1 MLNRRWTEFPATRDI
16 PLTELLI
23 ALFIGGA
30 GFLLNTFEL
39 KLGWG
44 MHFIFGNAL
53 VYAFVRVLA
62 PQSLVLAVSVS
73 SIWSVI
79 LWNHPW
85 AWIVWVCEAV
95 FIAVVARRTSP
106 VRSVV
111 IFWIVAGAPLV
122 FLFYGGILKMDQL
135 SLALVVAKQV
145 ANGILNVVLG
155 ELIYVSLLS
164 GNPFGKFGHW
174 PKLRVECFTVML
186 FMGTVLIP
194 TTVYMALDAPSRE
207 RATMDEINSNLESR
221 MRISDAKLSAWVNS
235 RTILLRGYADDSQ
248 LRRGQSDGRLPK
260 ELAAEFQKVTFL
272 APNQSLA
279 EFALAE
285 GGSVIAATSAKAG
298 LSPPTKNQTRLVA
311 LNLGKARSNVHF
323 ALVVPHVRNGKA
335 DDIVA
340 ILRPA
345 TLHDLVEIPGQHFMD
360 NVFVVSATQGT
371 FALTHVASNV
381 RSFVGSM
388 SPSQQATAVTKPVL
402 LSDVDYGRA
411 IMSDLRDSQIIRVGP
426 IAALPEWQVASVLPL
441 APAVLKA
448 RKEQLRQFGALIAFV
463 FLIGLFASRM
473 SKKASKILRRVSQS
487 AADLTQFGGGQP
499 ASDQIFI
506 EEVSEIS
513 GTIAIA
519 AASFGRERGA
529 LASYQRRLN
538 SIAQHAP
545 IIVYAVDV
553 ANGEGTD
560 MTYISPSLEQM
571 LGYSTAEGL
580 TANWWSSSLHPDDYE
595 HCMAVFRHLMPGKV
609 YAAEYR
615 IRHKNG
621 HYVWVYDT
629 LSVEPTAQGAEH
641 EAVGI
646 IMDISER
653 KASADQLLHSDKMA
667 SLGRMISGTAH
678 ELNQPLNYIKM
689 AVSNLRE
696 NTVRGRLEA
705 EKFAPKLENILAQV
719 ERASAILLQMRIFGR
734 TSKEAPSAINIQ
746 KTVESVILMAEPQM
760 ELDGTQVVTE
770 VKASDIHVRALPVML
785 EQVLLN
791 LFINANDA
799 IRSRHEAGDSAEGE
813 IKITL
818 DRNERSAFI
827 TVADNG
833 PGIAADIL
841 PKIFE
846 PFFTTKPPKEGTGLG
861 LSISYG
867 IIRDMGGM
875 LRAKSSRKG
884 ARFIIELPLADATA
898 NEAA

>member
-1 MLNRRWTEFPATRDI
+1 VLSRRWTGFPAIRDI
-16 PLTELLI
+16 PKTEFLMALLLG
-23 ALFIGGA
+23 ATGLF
-30 GFLLNTFEL
+30 LNIFEL

-44 MHFIFGNAL
+44 TNFLLGNAL
-53 VYAFVRVLA
+53 VYVFIRVLA

-73 SIWSVI
+73 SIGSII

-85 AWIVWVCEAV
+85 GWIVSACEAV
-95 FIAVVARRTSP
+95 FIALVAPRSSP

-111 IFWIVAGAPLV
+111 LYWIVAGAPLL
-122 FLFYGGILKMDQL
+122 FLFYGGILKLDQL
-135 SLALVVAKQV
+135 SVALVVAKQI
-145 ANGILNVVLG
+145 ANGILNVVIG
-155 ELIYVSLLS
+155 EIIYVAILS
-164 GNPFGKFGHW
+164 RNPFGKFGHW
-174 PKLRVECFTVML
+174 PKLMVECFTVML

-194 TTVYMALDAPSRE
+194 ATVYMALERPSRE
-207 RATMDEINSNLESR
+207 RAAMEEVNRNVETR
-221 MRISDAKLSAWVNS
+221 MRVADAKLSAWVDS
-235 RTILLRGYADDSQ
+235 RTMLLRGYADNGA
-248 LRRGQSDGRLPK
+248 LPRGQSEARLPK
-260 ELAAEFQKVTFL
+260 EFSAEFQKIAFL

-279 EFALAE
+279 EFVSAE
-285 GGSVIAATSAKAG
+285 GGSVIGATSAKAD
-298 LSPPTKNQTRLVA
+298 LSPSTDKRARLVA
-311 LNLGKARSNVHF
+311 LNVGPARSNVDF
-323 ALVVPHVRNGKA
+323 ALVVPHVRNGQA

-340 ILRPA
+340 ILRPK
-345 TLHDLVEIPGQHFMD
+345 TLHDLVEKPGQHGMD
-360 NVFVVSATQGT
+360 NIFFISPAQGT
-371 FALTHVASNV
+371 FALTHVTAHV
-381 RSFVGSM
+381 RTLVGSM
-388 SPSQQATAVTKPVL
+388 SQSQQATAFTKPVL
-402 LSDVDYGRA
+402 LSDVDYDRA
-411 IMSDLRDSQIIRVGP
+411 ITSHLRDTQIVRLNP
-426 IAALPEWQVASVLPL
+426 IAALPQWQVASVLPL
-441 APAVLKA
+441 EPAVLKA
-448 RKEQLRQFGALIAFV
+448 RAVQLLHFLAVITFV
-463 FLIGLFASRM
+463 FLIGLVASHM
-473 SKKASKILRRVSQS
+473 SLKASNVLRRVSQA
-487 AADLTQFGGGQP
+487 AADLTQFGRSQT
-499 ASDQIFI
+499 ASDHIFI

-513 GTIAIA
+513 GTIAMA

-560 MTYISPSLEQM
+560 ITYISPSLEQM

-580 TANWWSSSLHPDDYE
+580 AEKWWSSSIHPDDYE
-595 HCMAVFRHLMPGKV
+595 YCMDAFRHLEPGKV

-615 IRHKNG
+615 LRHKNG

-629 LSVEPTAQGAEH
+629 LSVEPTAQGAEQ

-653 KASADQLLHSDKMA
+653 KASEDQLLQSDKMA

-678 ELNQPLNYIKM
+678 ELNQPLNFIKM
-689 AVSNLRE
+689 AASNLRE
-696 NTVRGRLEA
+696 NAVRGRLDA
-705 EKFAPKLENILAQV
+705 EKFIPKLENVLAQV

-746 KTVESVILMAEPQM
+746 HTVEAAILMAEPQM
-760 ELDGTQVVTE
+760 ELDGTQLVTE
-770 VKASDIHVRALPVML
+770 VKASDIYVRALPVML

-799 IRSRHEAGDSAEGE
+799 IHSRHDAGDSAEGE
-813 IKITL
+813 IKITI
-818 DRNERSAFI
+818 DRNERSAVI

-833 PGIAADIL
+833 PGIAPDVL

-867 IIRDMGGM
+867 IIRDMGGV

-884 ARFIIELPLADATA
+884 ARFIIELPLAEATET
-898 NEAA
+898 EAA

>member
-1 MLNRRWTEFPATRDI
+1 MALLLGATGLFLNI
-16 PLTELLI
+16 
-23 ALFIGGA
+23 
-30 GFLLNTFEL
+30 FEL

-44 MHFIFGNAL
+44 TNFLLGNAL
-53 VYAFVRVLA
+53 VYVFVRVLA

-73 SIWSVI
+73 SIGSII

-85 AWIVWVCEAV
+85 GWIVSACEAV
-95 FIAVVARRTSP
+95 FIALVAPRSSP

-111 IFWIVAGAPLV
+111 LYWIVAGAPLL
-122 FLFYGGILKMDQL
+122 FLFYGGILKLDQL
-135 SLALVVAKQV
+135 SVALVVAKQI
-145 ANGILNVVLG
+145 ANGILNVVIG
-155 ELIYVSLLS
+155 EIIYVAILS
-164 GNPFGKFGHW
+164 RNPFGKFGHW

-194 TTVYMALDAPSRE
+194 ATVYMALERPSRE
-207 RATMDEINSNLESR
+207 RAAMEEVNRNVETR
-221 MRISDAKLSAWVNS
+221 MRVADAKLSAWVDS
-235 RTILLRGYADDSQ
+235 RTMLLRGYADNGA
-248 LRRGQSDGRLPK
+248 LPRGQSDDRLPK
-260 ELAAEFQKVTFL
+260 EFAAEFQKIAFL

-279 EFALAE
+279 AFVSAE
-285 GGSVIAATSAKAG
+285 GGSLIGATSAKAD
-298 LSPPTKNQTRLVA
+298 LSPLTDKRARLVA
-311 LNLGKARSNVHF
+311 LNLGPARSNVDF
-323 ALVVPHVRNGKA
+323 ALVVPHVRNGQA
-335 DDIVA
+335 DDIIA
-340 ILRPA
+340 ILRPT
-345 TLHDLVEIPGQHFMD
+345 TLHDLVEKPGQHGMD
-360 NVFVVSATQGT
+360 NIFFISPAQGT
-371 FALTHVASNV
+371 FALTHVTSHV
-381 RSFVGSM
+381 RTLVGSM
-388 SPSQQATAVTKPVL
+388 SQSQQATAFTKPVL
-402 LSDVDYGRA
+402 LSDVDYDRA
-411 IMSDLRDSQIIRVGP
+411 ITSHLRDTQIVRLNP
-426 IAALPEWQVASVLPL
+426 IAALPQWQVASVLPL
-441 APAVLKA
+441 EPAVLKA
-448 RKEQLRQFGALIAFV
+448 RAVQLLHFLAVITFV
-463 FLIGLFASRM
+463 FLIGLVASHM
-473 SKKASKILRRVSQS
+473 SLKASNVLRRVSQA
-487 AADLTQFGGGQP
+487 AADLTQFGRSQT
-499 ASDQIFI
+499 ASDHIFI

-580 TANWWSSSLHPDDYE
+580 AEKWWSSSIHPDDYE
-595 HCMAVFRHLMPGKV
+595 YCMDAFRHLEPGKV

-615 IRHKNG
+615 LRHKNG

-629 LSVEPTAQGAEH
+629 LSVEPTAQGAEQ

-653 KASADQLLHSDKMA
+653 KASEDQLLQSDKMA

-678 ELNQPLNYIKM
+678 ELNQPLNFIKM
-689 AVSNLRE
+689 AASNLRE
-696 NTVRGRLEA
+696 NAVRGRLDA
-705 EKFAPKLENILAQV
+705 EKFIPKLENVLAQV

-746 KTVESVILMAEPQM
+746 HTVEAAILMAEPQM
-760 ELDGTQVVTE
+760 ELDGTQLVTE
-770 VKASDIHVRALPVML
+770 VKASDIYVRALPVML

-799 IRSRHEAGDSAEGE
+799 IHSRHDAGDSAEGE
-813 IKITL
+813 IKITI
-818 DRNERSAFI
+818 DRNERSAVI

-833 PGIAADIL
+833 PGIPSDVL

-867 IIRDMGGM
+867 IIRDMGGV

-884 ARFIIELPLADATA
+884 ARFIIELPLAEASET
-898 NEAA
+898 EAA

>member
-1 MLNRRWTEFPATRDI
+1 VLNRRWTEFPATRDI

-23 ALFIGGA
+23 ALLIGVA
-30 GFLLNTFEL
+30 GLFLNSFEL

-44 MHFIFGNAL
+44 TNFVLGNAL
-53 VYAFVRVLA
+53 VYVFVRVLA

-73 SIWSVI
+73 SIGSII

-85 AWIVWVCEAV
+85 GWIVSACEAV

-111 IFWIVAGAPLV
+111 IYWIVAGAPLA

-174 PKLRVECFTVML
+174 PKIRVECFTVML

-194 TTVYMALDAPSRE
+194 ATVYMALDAPSRE
-207 RATMDEINSNLESR
+207 RTTMDEVNRNLESR
-221 MRISDAKLSAWVNS
+221 MRVADAKLSAWVDS
-235 RTILLRGYADDSQ
+235 RTTLLRGYADNGQ
-248 LRRGQSDGRLPK
+248 LPRGQSDVRLPM
-260 ELAAEFQKVTFL
+260 EFLAEFQKIAFL

-279 EFALAE
+279 AFVSAE
-285 GGSVIAATSAKAG
+285 GGSVIGTTTAKAD
-298 LSPPTKNQTRLVA
+298 LPPLTDKRARLVA
-311 LNLGKARSNVHF
+311 LNLGQGRSNVDF

-340 ILRPA
+340 ILRPT
-345 TLHDLVEIPGQHFMD
+345 TLHDLAEIPGQHFMD
-360 NVFVVSATQGT
+360 NIFVISPAQGT
-371 FALTHVASNV
+371 FALTHVATNV
-381 RSFVGSM
+381 RTLVDSM
-388 SPSQQATAVTKPVL
+388 SQSQQATAVTKPAL
-402 LSDVDYGRA
+402 LSNVDYGRA
-411 IMSDLRDSQIIRVGP
+411 VTSDLRDSHIVRVGP
-426 IAALPEWQVASVLPL
+426 IAALPDWQVASVLPL

-448 RKEQLRQFGALIAFV
+448 RKGQLLQFVALIAFV
-463 FLIGLFASRM
+463 FLIGLLASRM

-487 AADLTQFGGGQP
+487 AADLTQFEAGQP

-513 GTIAIA
+513 GTIAVA

-560 MTYISPSLEQM
+560 MTYISPSLEKM

-580 TANWWSSSLHPDDYE
+580 TENWWSRSIHPDDYE
-595 HCMAVFRHLMPGKV
+595 HCMAAFRHLVPGKV

-615 IRHKNG
+615 LRHKNG

-629 LSVEPTAQGAEH
+629 LSVEPTAQGAEQ

-653 KASADQLLHSDKMA
+653 KASEDQLLQSDKMA

-678 ELNQPLNYIKM
+678 ELNQPLNFIKL
-689 AVSNLRE
+689 AASNLRE
-696 NTVRGRLEA
+696 NAVRGRLEA
-705 EKFAPKLENILAQV
+705 ERFIPKLENVVAQV

-746 KTVESVILMAEPQM
+746 STVEAVILMAEPQM
-760 ELDGTQVVTE
+760 ELDGTQLVTD

-799 IRSRHEAGDSAEGE
+799 IRSRHDAGDSAEGE
-813 IKITL
+813 IKITI

-833 PGIAADIL
+833 PGIAPDVL

-898 NEAA
+898 TEAA

>member
-1 MLNRRWTEFPATRDI
+1 VLNRRWTEFPATWAI
-16 PLTELLI
+16 PLKELLI
-23 ALFIGGA
+23 ALLLGVA
-30 GFLLNTFEL
+30 GLFLNTFEL

-44 MHFIFGNAL
+44 MNFVLGNAL
-53 VYAFVRVLA
+53 VYVFVRVLA

-73 SIWSVI
+73 SIGSII

-85 AWIVWVCEAV
+85 GWIVSVCEAV
-95 FIAVVARRTSP
+95 FIAVVAPRTSP

-111 IFWIVAGAPLV
+111 LYWIVAGAPLL

-135 SLALVVAKQV
+135 SLALVVAKQI

-155 ELIYVSLLS
+155 EIMYVAILS
-164 GNPFGKFGHW
+164 RNPFGKFGHW
-174 PKLRVECFTVML
+174 PKIRVECFTVML

-207 RATMDEINSNLESR
+207 RATMDAVNRNLESR
-221 MRISDAKLSAWVNS
+221 MSVADAKLSAWVDS
-235 RTILLRGYADDSQ
+235 RTMLLRGYADNSQ
-248 LRRGQSDGRLPK
+248 LRSGQSDVRLPK
-260 ELAAEFQKVTFL
+260 AFLAEFQKIAFL

-279 EFALAE
+279 AFASAE
-285 GGSVIAATSAKAG
+285 GGSVIGATAAKAD
-298 LSPPTKNQTRLVA
+298 LSPPTDKRARLVA
-311 LNLGKARSNVHF
+311 LTLGQARSNVHF
-323 ALVVPHVRNGKA
+323 ALVVPHVRNGKV
-335 DDIVA
+335 DYIVA

-345 TLHDLVEIPGQHFMD
+345 ILHDLVEIPGQHFMD
-360 NVFVVSATQGT
+360 NIFVISPAQGT

-381 RSFVGSM
+381 RSLVNSM
-388 SPSQQATAVTKPVL
+388 SRSQQATAFTKPVL
-402 LSDVDYGRA
+402 LSEVDYGRA
-411 IMSDLRDSQIIRVGP
+411 IMSDLRDSQIVRVRP
-426 IAALPEWQVASVLPL
+426 IASLPEWQVASVLPL
-441 APAVLKA
+441 QPAVLKA
-448 RKEQLRQFGALIAFV
+448 RAGQLLHFLALIAFV
-463 FLIGLFASRM
+463 FLIGLLASHM
-473 SKKASKILRRVSQS
+473 SLKASKILRRVSQS
-487 AADLTQFGGGQP
+487 AADLTQFGRSQP
-499 ASDQIFI
+499 SFDQIFI

-560 MTYISPSLEQM
+560 MTYISPSLEKM
-571 LGYSTAEGL
+571 MGYSTAEGL
-580 TANWWSSSLHPDDYE
+580 TANWWSSSIHPDDYE
-595 HCMAVFRHLMPGKV
+595 HCMAQFSHLEPGKV

-615 IRHKNG
+615 LRHKNG

-629 LSVEPTAQGAEH
+629 LSVEPTAQGAEQ

-653 KASADQLLHSDKMA
+653 KASEDQLLQSDKMA

-678 ELNQPLNYIKM
+678 ELNQPLNFIKL
-689 AVSNLRE
+689 AASNLRE
-696 NTVRGRLEA
+696 NAVRGRLEA
-705 EKFAPKLENILAQV
+705 ERFIPKLENVVAQV

-746 KTVESVILMAEPQM
+746 STVESVILMAEPQM

-770 VKASDIHVRALPVML
+770 VKASDIHVRAFPVML

-799 IRSRHEAGDSAEGE
+799 IRSRHEAGDSADGE
-813 IKITL
+813 IKITI
-818 DRNERSAFI
+818 DSNGRSAVV

-833 PGIAADIL
+833 AGIAPDVL

-867 IIRDMGGM
+867 IIRDMGGV

-898 NEAA
+898 TEAA

>member
-1 MLNRRWTEFPATRDI
+1 MALLLGATGLFLNI
-16 PLTELLI
+16 
-23 ALFIGGA
+23 
-30 GFLLNTFEL
+30 FEL

-44 MHFIFGNAL
+44 TNFLLGNAL
-53 VYAFVRVLA
+53 VYVFIRVLA

-73 SIWSVI
+73 SIGSII

-85 AWIVWVCEAV
+85 GWIVSACEAV
-95 FIAVVARRTSP
+95 FIALVAPRSSP

-111 IFWIVAGAPLV
+111 LYWIVAGAPLL
-122 FLFYGGILKMDQL
+122 FLFYGGILKLDQL
-135 SLALVVAKQV
+135 SVALVVAKQI
-145 ANGILNVVLG
+145 ANGILNVVIG
-155 ELIYVSLLS
+155 EIIYVAILS
-164 GNPFGKFGHW
+164 RNPFGKFGHW
-174 PKLRVECFTVML
+174 PKLMVECFTVML

-194 TTVYMALDAPSRE
+194 ATVYMALERPSRE
-207 RATMDEINSNLESR
+207 RAAMEEVNRNVETR
-221 MRISDAKLSAWVNS
+221 MRVADAKLSAWVDS
-235 RTILLRGYADDSQ
+235 RTMLLRGYADNGE
-248 LRRGQSDGRLPK
+248 LPRGQSEARLPK
-260 ELAAEFQKVTFL
+260 EFAAEFQKIAFL

-279 EFALAE
+279 EFVSAE
-285 GGSVIAATSAKAG
+285 GGSVIGATSAKAD
-298 LSPPTKNQTRLVA
+298 LSPSTDKRARLVA
-311 LNLGKARSNVHF
+311 LNLGPARSNVDF
-323 ALVVPHVRNGKA
+323 ALVVPHVRNGQA

-340 ILRPA
+340 ILRPT
-345 TLHDLVEIPGQHFMD
+345 TLHDLVEKPGQHGMD
-360 NVFVVSATQGT
+360 NIFFISPAQGT
-371 FALTHVASNV
+371 FALTHVTSHV
-381 RSFVGSM
+381 RTLVGSM
-388 SPSQQATAVTKPVL
+388 SQSQQATAFTKPVL
-402 LSDVDYGRA
+402 LSDVDYDRA
-411 IMSDLRDSQIIRVGP
+411 ITSDLRDTQIVRLNP
-426 IAALPEWQVASVLPL
+426 IAALPQWHVASVLPL
-441 APAVLKA
+441 EPAVLKA
-448 RKEQLRQFGALIAFV
+448 RAVQLLHFLAVITFV
-463 FLIGLFASRM
+463 FLIGLVASHM
-473 SKKASKILRRVSQS
+473 SLKASNVLRRVSQA
-487 AADLTQFGGGQP
+487 AADLTQFGRSQT
-499 ASDQIFI
+499 ASDHIFI

-580 TANWWSSSLHPDDYE
+580 AEKWWSSSIHPDDYE
-595 HCMAVFRHLMPGKV
+595 YCMDAFRHLEPGKV

-615 IRHKNG
+615 LRHKNG

-629 LSVEPTAQGAEH
+629 LSVEPTAQGAEQ

-653 KASADQLLHSDKMA
+653 KASEDQLLQSDKMA

-678 ELNQPLNYIKM
+678 ELNQPLNFIKM
-689 AVSNLRE
+689 AASNLRE
-696 NTVRGRLEA
+696 NAVRGRLEA
-705 EKFAPKLENILAQV
+705 EKFIPKLENVLAQV

-746 KTVESVILMAEPQM
+746 HTVEAAILMAEPQM
-760 ELDGTQVVTE
+760 ELDGTQLVTE
-770 VKASDIHVRALPVML
+770 VKASDIYVRALPVML

-799 IRSRHEAGDSAEGE
+799 IHSRHDAGDSAEGE
-813 IKITL
+813 IKITI
-818 DRNERSAFI
+818 DRNERSAVI

-833 PGIAADIL
+833 PGIPPDVL

-867 IIRDMGGM
+867 IIRDMGGV

-898 NEAA
+898 IEAA

>member
-1 MLNRRWTEFPATRDI
+1 VLNRRWTEFPATRDI

-621 HYVWVYDT
+621 HFVWVYDT

>member
-1 MLNRRWTEFPATRDI
+1 VLNRRWTEFPATRDI

-23 ALFIGGA
+23 AALLGVAGLF
-30 GFLLNTFEL
+30 LNMFEL

-44 MHFIFGNAL
+44 MNFVLGNVL
-53 VYAFVRVLA
+53 VYAFVRMLA

-73 SIWSVI
+73 SIGSII

-85 AWIVWVCEAV
+85 AWIVWVCEAI
-95 FIAVVARRTSP
+95 FIAIVARRTSP

-111 IFWIVAGAPLV
+111 IYWIVAGAPLM

-194 TTVYMALDAPSRE
+194 ATVYMALDAPSRE
-207 RATMDEINSNLESR
+207 RAEMDEVNRNLESR
-221 MRISDAKLSAWVNS
+221 MSVADAKLSAWVDS
-235 RTILLRGYADDSQ
+235 RTMLLRGYADNGA
-248 LRRGQSDGRLPK
+248 LPRGQSDVRLPK
-260 ELAAEFQKVTFL
+260 EFSVEFQKIAVL

-279 EFALAE
+279 EFASAE
-285 GGSVIAATSAKAG
+285 GGSVIEATAATAN
-298 LSPPTKNQTRLVA
+298 LSPITDTRARLVA
-311 LNLGKARSNVHF
+311 LNLGPARSNGDF

-335 DDIVA
+335 DYIVA

-360 NVFVVSATQGT
+360 NIFVISPAQGT
-371 FALTHVASNV
+371 FALTHVTTNV
-381 RSFVGSM
+381 RTLVGSM
-388 SPSQQATAVTKPVL
+388 PQSQQATALTKPVL
-402 LSDVDYGRA
+402 ISDVDYRRA
-411 IMSDLRDSQIIRVGP
+411 ITYDLRDSQIVRVGP

-448 RKEQLRQFGALIAFV
+448 RKGQLLQFVALIAFV
-463 FLIGLFASRM
+463 FLIGLLASRM

-487 AADLTQFGGGQP
+487 AADLTQFEAGQP

-513 GTIAIA
+513 GTIAMA

-580 TANWWSSSLHPDDYE
+580 TEKWWSSSIHPDDYDY
-595 HCMAVFRHLMPGKV
+595 CMAAFRRLEPGKV

-615 IRHKNG
+615 LRHKNG

-629 LSVEPTAQGAEH
+629 LSVEPTAQGAEQ

-653 KASADQLLHSDKMA
+653 KASEDQLLQSDKMA
-667 SLGRMISGTAH
+667 SLGRMMSGTAH
-678 ELNQPLNYIKM
+678 ELNQPLNFIKL
-689 AVSNLRE
+689 AASNLRE
-696 NTVRGRLEA
+696 NAVRGRLEA
-705 EKFAPKLENILAQV
+705 ERFIPKLENVVAQV

-746 KTVESVILMAEPQM
+746 HTAEAAILMAEPQM
-760 ELDGTQVVTE
+760 ELDGTQLVTE
-770 VKASDIHVRALPVML
+770 VKASDIYVRALPVML

-799 IRSRHEAGDSAEGE
+799 IHSRHDVGDSAEGE
-813 IKITL
+813 IKITI
-818 DRNERSAFI
+818 DRNERSAVI
-827 TVADNG
+827 IVADNG
-833 PGIAADIL
+833 PGIPPDVL

-867 IIRDMGGM
+867 IIRDMGGV

-884 ARFIIELPLADATA
+884 AWFIIELPLADATA
-898 NEAA
+898 IEAA

>member
-621 HYVWVYDT
+621 HFVWVYDT

>member
-23 ALFIGGA
+23 ALFIGVA
-30 GFLLNTFEL
+30 GFFLNTFEL

-85 AWIVWVCEAV
+85 AWVVSACEAV

-111 IFWIVAGAPLV
+111 IYWIVAGAPLA

-207 RATMDEINSNLESR
+207 RNTMDEVNRNLESR
-221 MRISDAKLSAWVNS
+221 MRVSDAKLSAWVDS

-260 ELAAEFQKVTFL
+260 EFSAEFQKITFL
-272 APNQSLA
+272 GPNQSLA

-285 GGSVIAATSAKAG
+285 GGSVIGATTAKAD
-298 LSPPTKNQTRLVA
+298 LPPQTEKRARLVA
-311 LNLGKARSNVHF
+311 LNLGQARSNVHF

-340 ILRPA
+340 LLRTT

-360 NVFVVSATQGT
+360 NVFVISATQGNL
-371 FALTHVASNV
+371 ALTHVASNV
-381 RSFVGSM
+381 RSLVDSM
-388 SPSQQATAVTKPVL
+388 SRSQQATAVTKPVL

-411 IMSDLRDSQIIRVGP
+411 IMSDLRGSQIIRVGP
-426 IAALPEWQVASVLPL
+426 ITALPQWQVASVLPL
-441 APAVLKA
+441 ETAVLKA
-448 RKEQLRQFGALIAFV
+448 RKEQLLQFVALIAFV
-463 FLIGLFASRM
+463 FLIGLLASRM

-545 IIVYAVDV
+545 VIVYAVDV

-560 MTYISPSLEQM
+560 ITYISPSLEKM

-595 HCMAVFRHLMPGKV
+595 HCMAQFRHLEPGKV

-621 HYVWVYDT
+621 QYVWVYDT
-629 LSVEPTAQGAEH
+629 LSVEPTAQGAEQ
-641 EAVGI
+641 EAVGL

-705 EKFAPKLENILAQV
+705 EKFAPKLENVLAQV

-746 KTVESVILMAEPQM
+746 NTVEAVILMAEPQM

-770 VKASDIHVRALPVML
+770 VKASDIYVRALPVML

-813 IKITL
+813 IKITI

-833 PGIAADIL
+833 PGIATDVL

-884 ARFIIELPLADATA
+884 ARFIIELPLAGATA
-898 NEAA
+898 TEAA

>member
-1 MLNRRWTEFPATRDI
+1 VLNRRWTEFPATRDI

>member
-1 MLNRRWTEFPATRDI
+1 MLSRNWTGFPAIRNI
-16 PLTELLI
+16 PKTDFLI
-23 ALFIGGA
+23 ALFVGVA
-30 GFLLNTFEL
+30 GLFLNTFEL

-44 MHFIFGNAL
+44 TNFVIGNAL
-53 VYAFVRVLA
+53 VYVLVRVLA
-62 PQSLVLAVSVS
+62 PQSLVLAISVS
-73 SIWSVI
+73 SIGSII
-79 LWNHPW
+79 LWNHLW
-85 AWIVWVCEAV
+85 AWIVSVCEAI
-95 FIAVVARRTSP
+95 FIAIFAPRSSP

-111 IFWIVAGAPLV
+111 LYWIVAGAPLL
-122 FLFYGGILKMDQL
+122 FLFYGGILKLDQL
-135 SLALVVAKQV
+135 SVALVVAKQI
-145 ANGILNVVLG
+145 ANGILNVVIG
-155 ELIYVSLLS
+155 EIIYVAILS
-164 GNPFGKFGHW
+164 RNPFGKFGHW
-174 PKLRVECFTVML
+174 QKLRVECFTVML

-194 TTVYMALDAPSRE
+194 ATVYMALDRPSRE
-207 RATMDEINSNLESR
+207 RAAMEEVNRNLESR
-221 MRISDAKLSAWVNS
+221 TTVADAKLSAWVDS
-235 RTILLRGYADDSQ
+235 RTVLLRGYAENGA
-248 LRRGQSDGRLPK
+248 LRRGQSDVRLPK
-260 ELAAEFQKVTFL
+260 EFSAEFQKIAFL

-279 EFALAE
+279 EFVSAE
-285 GGSVIAATSAKAG
+285 GGSVIRSTAAKG
-298 LSPPTKNQTRLVA
+298 PLSFPTGKRARLVA
-311 LNLGKARSNVHF
+311 LNLGQARSNVHF
-323 ALVVPHVRNGKA
+323 ALVVPHVRNGQA
-335 DDIVA
+335 NDIVA
-340 ILRPA
+340 ILRPT

-360 NVFVVSATQGT
+360 NVFVISPAQGK

-381 RSFVGSM
+381 RTLVGSM
-388 SPSQQATAVTKPVL
+388 PQSQQATAVTKPVL
-402 LSDVDYGRA
+402 LSEVDYDRA
-411 IMSDLRDSQIIRVGP
+411 ITSDLRDTQIVRLRP

-441 APAVLKA
+441 EPAVLKA
-448 RKEQLRQFGALIAFV
+448 RAVQLLHFLAVITFV
-463 FLIGLFASRM
+463 FLIGLLASHM
-473 SKKASKILRRVSQS
+473 SLKASNVLRRVSQA
-487 AADLTQFGGGQP
+487 AADLTQFGRSQTG
-499 ASDQIFI
+499 SDDIFI

-553 ANGEGTD
+553 ADGEGTV
-560 MTYISPSLEQM
+560 MTYISPSLQQM

-580 TANWWSSSLHPDDYE
+580 TENWWSRSIHPDDYE
-595 HCMAVFRHLMPGKV
+595 YCMAAFRHLVPGKV

-653 KASADQLLHSDKMA
+653 KASEDQLLQSDKMA

-678 ELNQPLNYIKM
+678 ELNQPLNFIKM
-689 AVSNLRE
+689 AASNLRE
-696 NTVRGRLEA
+696 NALRGRLEA
-705 EKFAPKLENILAQV
+705 EKFIPKLENVLAQV
-719 ERASAILLQMRIFGR
+719 ERASAILLQMRVFGR

-746 KTVESVILMAEPQM
+746 HTVEAAILMAEPQM
-760 ELDGTQVVTE
+760 ELDGTQLITE
-770 VKASDIHVRALPVML
+770 VKASDLYVRALPVML

-799 IRSRHEAGDSAEGE
+799 IRSRHDAGDSREGE
-813 IKITL
+813 IKITI
-818 DRNERSAFI
+818 DCNERSAVI

-833 PGIAADIL
+833 PGVAPDVL

-867 IIRDMGGM
+867 IIRDMGGV

-884 ARFIIELPLADATA
+884 ARFIIELPLAETVAA
-898 NEAA
+898 EAA